1 MGIKKCMSYR
11 YGADVNYSDG
21 DNTPLMEA
29 ARNGHIEIMKYLISH
44 GADIHKTDNSGK
56 TCLHVAVLNDKL
68 DIVQYLASIGADI
81 HHTDE

>member
-1 MGIKKCMSYR
+1 
-11 YGADVNYSDG
+11 
-21 DNTPLMEA
+21 MEA
-29 ARNGHIEIMKYLISH
+29 ASERRIEIMKYLIPV